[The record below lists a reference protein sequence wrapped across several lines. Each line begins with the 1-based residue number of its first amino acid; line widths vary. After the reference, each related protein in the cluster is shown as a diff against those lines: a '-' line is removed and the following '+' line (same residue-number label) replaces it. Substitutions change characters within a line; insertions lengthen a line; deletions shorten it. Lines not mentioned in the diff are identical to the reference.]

1 MSENTKVPPM
11 LAQMMAIAGT
21 VIPQKPKVVRPTRIK
36 CGSRNKICLKCGHKN
51 KKCTC
56 KKEDAK

>member
-1 MSENTKVPPM
+1 MSKGTAM

-21 VIPQKPKVVRPTRIK
+21 VIQQKPKAVRSAHIK
-36 CGSRNKICLKCGHKN
+36 CGNLNKICSGCGHKN

-56 KKEDAK
+56 QI